1 MARVT
6 ATEVK
11 EIIDVDPSLTDLSPF
26 ITIANLLVTKYIYP
40 EGVEADLLKEIE
52 RWLAAHFVAVR
63 DRQPISQSVAGV
75 SADFGLK
82 LGAGLSATIY
92 GQQAKMLD
100 PTGKLASVDKE
111 EKFEAKLESIVT
123 DYSGG
128 Y

>member
-6 ATEVK
+6 TAEVK

-26 ITIANLLVTKYIYP
+26 ITVANLLVDRYIYP
-40 EGVEADLLKEIE
+40 EGVAESLLKEIE
-52 RWLAAHFVAVR
+52 RWLSAHFVAVR
-63 DRQPISQSVAGV
+63 DRQPVSQSVAGV
-75 SADFGLK
+75 SADFGLS
-82 LGAGLSATIY
+82 LGKGLTATIY
-92 GQQAKMLD
+92 GQQARILD
-100 PTGKLASVDKE
+100 PTGKLASIDKE